1 MQTTNGYRWVDA
13 RAGLEK
19 ALDKMREIPPSREA
33 SIVITKIEEALMW
46 LDRTDPDIEAKP

>member
-19 ALDKMREIPPSREA
+19 ALDKMRELPPSREA